1 MPMHTCSYF
10 PRMRSVRQSV
20 VVYISIQCTLGFTQ
34 TCIAQRGGAHVSPDV
49 LAYLRSTIASMK
61 AVVHAHVP
69 WLVIVRYQARAVKKR
84 RWCTGHVLN
93 TPPAVVVHLASPMYK
108 HLLKVLVF
116 CRVIPV
122 IFSNIY
128 MGVQYLLF

>member
-10 PRMRSVRQSV
+10 PRMRSVRQTM
-20 VVYISIQCTLGFTQ
+20 VVYLSIQCTLGFTQ

>member
-1 MPMHTCSYF
+1 MHTCSYF
-10 PRMRSVRQSV
+10 PRMRSVRQTM
-20 VVYISIQCTLGFTQ
+20 VVYLSIQCTLGFTQ

-116 CRVIPV
+116 CRVIPA

-128 MGVQYLLF
+128 IRVQYLLC